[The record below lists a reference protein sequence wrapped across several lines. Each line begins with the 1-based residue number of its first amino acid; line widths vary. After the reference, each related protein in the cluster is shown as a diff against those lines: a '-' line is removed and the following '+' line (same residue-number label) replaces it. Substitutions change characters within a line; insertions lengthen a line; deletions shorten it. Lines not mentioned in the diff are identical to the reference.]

1 MEGDIKGFFLV
12 GMGLNLLTYF
22 FADDCLI
29 FCKSTLEEC
38 HKIQTLLNY

>member
-22 FADDCLI
+22 FQMIVLFFAN
-29 FCKSTLEEC
+29 
-38 HKIQTLLNY
+38 LLWRNAIKFKRC